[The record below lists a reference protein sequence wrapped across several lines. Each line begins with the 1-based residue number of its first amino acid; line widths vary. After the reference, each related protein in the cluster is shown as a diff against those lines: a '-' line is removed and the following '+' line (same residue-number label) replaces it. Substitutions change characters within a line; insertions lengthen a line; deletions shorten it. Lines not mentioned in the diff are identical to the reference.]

1 MKPIK
6 KEQDERASRIFY
18 RINEYHLL
26 LDNIYENLVDEDFL
40 LVKKDTIFL
49 IMELKF
55 ILKSMEENDF

>member
-6 KEQDERASRIFY
+6 KEQHKRASRIFY

-26 LDNIYENLVDEDFL
+26 LDNVYENLVDEDFL
-40 LVKKDTIFL
+40 LVKKDVIFL